1 MYSNALV
8 LSSDCPSGPKEI
20 LTDNQKRGILFK
32 SNDME
37 DFEKKFNQ
45 IKKFEL
51 DKIKKMKIEAK
62 KFTKNYTL
70 FYHHN
75 SLIKILNS

>member
-1 MYSNALV
+1 
-8 LSSDCPSGPKEI
+8 
-20 LTDNQKRGILFK
+20 
-32 SNDME
+32 ME